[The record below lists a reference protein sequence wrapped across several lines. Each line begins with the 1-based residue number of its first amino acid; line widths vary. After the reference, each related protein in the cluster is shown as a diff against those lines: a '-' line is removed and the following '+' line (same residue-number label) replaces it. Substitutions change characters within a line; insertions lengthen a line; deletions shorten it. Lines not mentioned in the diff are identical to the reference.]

1 MLKDE
6 LIFEWNDLKTPENYA
21 KHGVTFEEAQ
31 YAFLDINKI
40 LLRDE
45 AHSFTEQRFYCLGLD
60 RGKAGVLTVRFTYR
74 KEKIRIFGAGYWR
87 KEDDYMKT
95 KIKYSEGPI
104 DIADLKD
111 LVRVPDFLP
120 SPDEIARRMDKTKI
134 TITLSADSVEFFKK
148 KAREHDLQYQ
158 LLIRHILDEY
168 VAHQMQNEKENE
180 KTKSG
185 KAH

>member
-1 MLKDE
+1 
-6 LIFEWNDLKTPENYA
+6 
-21 KHGVTFEEAQ
+21 
-31 YAFLDINKI
+31 
-40 LLRDE
+40 
-45 AHSFTEQRFYCLGLD
+45 
-60 RGKAGVLTVRFTYR
+60 
-74 KEKIRIFGAGYWR
+74 
-87 KEDDYMKT
+87 MKT

>member
-1 MLKDE
+1 MKPTVLQNSGFIV
-6 LIFEWNDLKTPENYA
+6 LGWIGA
-21 KHGVTFEEAQ
+21 KPVCW
-31 YAFLDINKI
+31 
-40 LLRDE
+40 R
-45 AHSFTEQRFYCLGLD
+45 LGL
-60 RGKAGVLTVRFTYR
+60 LTVKKKF
-74 KEKIRIFGAGYWR
+74 ESLAPGIGE

-104 DIADLKD
+104 DVADLKD

-134 TITLSADSVEFFKK
+134 TIMLSTDSVEFFKK